1 MNTTNPAIRNII
13 SDTVSA
19 SYTSTLILD
28 TKSIGLVSKYGNNE
42 EELRKDRQFKNV
54 RSRASMDFDN
64 HGHRRNSGKLFCR
77 YAKSN
82 FRSYMGICF

>member
-13 SDTVSA
+13 SDTVSV

-42 EELRKDRQFKNV
+42 EELRKDRQFQKM
-54 RSRASMDFDN
+54 SDQEQAWI
-64 HGHRRNSGKLFCR
+64 LTT
-77 YAKSN
+77 
-82 FRSYMGICF
+82 MGTGAIAVTILSICQVKF

>member
-13 SDTVSA
+13 SDTVSV

-42 EELRKDRQFKNV
+42 EELRKDRQFQKCQIK
-54 RSRASMDFDN
+54 SK
-64 HGHRRNSGKLFCR
+64 HGF
-77 YAKSN
+77 
-82 FRSYMGICF
+82 

>member
-42 EELRKDRQFKNV
+42 EELRKDRQFQKM
-54 RSRASMDFDN
+54 SDQEQAWI
-64 HGHRRNSGKLFCR
+64 LTT
-77 YAKSN
+77 
-82 FRSYMGICF
+82 MGTGAIAVNYFVDMPSQILGAI